1 MILSE
6 KKILNFS
13 LFFILCLAGCLAQ
26 FLFCFT
32 SADAA
37 AVKYDTLLEQ
47 GLFYL
52 EKGASYGKDAARVL
66 EEAQESN
73 PERAAADVEFL
84 SALARAYFLT
94 SRYSE
99 TYWILEQLGKIDELN
114 PQSQELRNKLLN
126 ESGLGKL
133 KISSAT
139 PLEDVG
145 CELVLGA
152 DSRLDVASKN
162 ILNILNGLIK
172 GPFSTD
178 LEGVTVLAPESSY
191 TLTCSG
197 ASIWPMEKPL
207 SIEVWSGEQASA
219 KLTAKYPQ
227 KSQWRIGP
235 GSRSIS
241 LSWPPLENVK
251 YRLYRVLGGSEER
264 IYEGDE
270 PKFVDSGLTVGVSL
284 EYRIEYME
292 GRNLIAASM
301 IKTAT
306 MPAVKEIEA
315 KASLNEDFM
324 VTVEWSM
331 GAGAADRLRV
341 VRRDADQDRVLLDG
355 PAADIE
361 TRRISDGPF
370 SPQKKP
376 VELEY
381 EVEALLDGSTR
392 PVATARTTVEVPPLV
407 ERVVGVTQ
415 SIDRGAIVLM
425 WETLP
430 REGVA
435 DGYAIFRQGDRG
447 VEAVLVGRVE
457 DPFAREFEYQVED
470 PLAASDWRHTVVP
483 YVGDRYLLDPES
495 ITASGEIPE
504 YDVKAKRKKVR
515 VDDLPDLALAW
526 DPVAGA
532 RKYEVV
538 AGNKT
543 VLVSHSYAEIEGLQS
558 PLMETKIKGEV
569 FSVNAKGEKV
579 RIMTFELQYEDYKRQ
594 KESETER

>member
-1 MILSE
+1 MTLIE
-6 KKILNFS
+6 KIYLKLR
-13 LFFILCLAGCLAQ
+13 LLFILCLAVCLSQ

-32 SADAA
+32 PPAHAA

-66 EEAQESN
+66 EEAQGSN
-73 PERAAADVEFL
+73 PERAAADIEFL

-99 TYWILEQLGKIDELN
+99 TYWILEQIGKIDELS
-114 PQSQELRNKLLN
+114 PQNQELRNKLLN

-162 ILNILNGLIK
+162 ILNILNELIK

-178 LEGVTVLAPESSY
+178 LEGVTILAPESSY
-191 TLTCSG
+191 ELTCSG
-197 ASIWPMEKPL
+197 ASIWPMGKPL
-207 SIEVWSGEQASA
+207 LIDVWSGEQASA
-219 KLTAKYPQ
+219 KLTARYPQ

-241 LSWPPLENVK
+241 LSWPPLENIE
-251 YRLYRVLGGSEER
+251 YRLYRIFGGSEEL

-284 EYRIEYME
+284 EYRIEYLE
-292 GRNLIAASM
+292 ERSLIAAST

-306 MPAVKEIEA
+306 MPAVKQVNA
-315 KASLNEDFM
+315 KASLNEDFT
-324 VTVEWSM
+324 VTVEWSL

-341 VRRDADQDRVLLDG
+341 VRRDADQDRVLLDD

-370 SPQKKP
+370 TPQEKP
-376 VELEY
+376 VKLEY
-381 EVEALLDGSTR
+381 EVEALLEGSNR
-392 PVATARTTVEVPPLV
+392 PVATARTTVEVPPLI
-407 ERVVGVTQ
+407 ERVVGLTQ

-435 DGYAIFRQGDRG
+435 DGYAIFRQGDKG

-457 DPFAREFEYQVED
+457 DPFAKEFEYQVED
-470 PLAASDWRHTVVP
+470 PLAASDSRHTVVP
-483 YVGDRYLLDPES
+483 YVGDRYILDPER
-495 ITASGEIPE
+495 ITASGEVPK
-504 YDVKAKRKKVR
+504 YDKAKHKR
-515 VDDLPDLALAW
+515 VITDTLPDLALAW
-526 DPVAGA
+526 DSVAGA
-532 RKYEVV
+532 RKYEIV

-543 VLVSHSYAEIEGLQS
+543 VLVSHPYLEIEGLQS
-558 PLMETKIKGEV
+558 PLMGTQIKGEI

-579 RIMTFELQYEDYKRQ
+579 RIITFELQYEDYKRS
-594 KESETER
+594 KEPGD